1 MKKEKIILIGAGLCG
16 LYTAFLLQKKGIEVL
31 LLEANT
37 RIGGR
42 IKTITGTTGVTMEMG
57 ATWFGNQH
65 RHLLEVLHTLELP
78 YFRQHT
84 QGISLFETMSF
95 VPPQKFEISD
105 SEEPSFRI
113 KGGTA
118 ILIEKL
124 VSEIGMQHIK
134 TQTKITAIKEESNQL
149 ILIDSNGNSY
159 SADKVISTIPPN
171 LLVNSV
177 VFEPNL
183 PSAFIQLAK
192 KTHTWMGESIK
203 FSVEYKTPFWKQNH
217 YSGTLF
223 SQASIIQEMYDH
235 STADNS
241 GFALK
246 GFLNGGTA
254 VLSLEERKE
263 KVIAQLATFFGSE
276 ANDYV
281 AYYENVWREE
291 PLTFHPYEQ
300 LVLAHQNNGH
310 SLFNNP
316 LQNGK
321 LYVSGAETATQNP
334 GYMDGAIFAAKT
346 IASQF

>member
-1 MKKEKIILIGAGLCG
+1 MGKEKIILIGAGLCG

-31 LLEANT
+31 ILEANIL
-37 RIGGR
+37 IGGR
-42 IKTITGTTGVTMEMG
+42 IKTISGTTSVTMEMG

-65 RHLLEVLHTLELP
+65 SNLLELLQTFKLP

-113 KGGTA
+113 EGGTA
-118 ILIEKL
+118 TIIKKL
-124 VSEIGMQHIK
+124 VSEIGIQHIK
-134 TQTKITAIKEESNQL
+134 TQTKIVSIKEENNQL
-149 ILIDSNGNSY
+149 IVTDLSGNNY

-177 VFEPNL
+177 AFEPKLSEN
-183 PSAFIQLAK
+183 FIQLAK

-203 FSVEYKTPFWKQNH
+203 FAVEYKTPFWKQNH

-223 SQASIIQEMYDH
+223 SQTGIIQEMYDH

-246 GFLNGGTA
+246 GFLNAGTA

-263 KVIAQLATFFGSE
+263 KVIAQLTTFFGPE
-276 ANDYV
+276 ANEYV

-291 PLTFHPYEQ
+291 LFTFQPYEQ
-300 LVLAHQNNGH
+300 LVLAHQNTGH
-310 SLFNNP
+310 SSFKIP
-316 LQNGK
+316 LLNGK
-321 LYVSGAETATQNP
+321 LYVSGAETATKNP

>member
-1 MKKEKIILIGAGLCG
+1 MKKEKVIVIGAGLCG
-16 LYTAFLLQKKGIEVL
+16 LYTAFLLQKKGIEVVI
-31 LLEANT
+31 LEANT

-42 IKTITGTTGVTMEMG
+42 IKTITGTTAVSMEMG

-65 RHLLEVLHTLELP
+65 RHLLEVLQTLELP

-84 QGISLFETMSF
+84 KGISLFETMSF

-113 KGGTA
+113 EGGTA
-118 ILIEKL
+118 ALIDRL
-124 VSEIGMQHIK
+124 VSEIGLQHIK
-134 TQTKITAIKEESNQL
+134 TQTRITGIKEENNQL
-149 ILIDSNGNSY
+149 IVTDSGGNSY

-177 VFEPNL
+177 LFEPKL
-183 PSAFIQLAK
+183 PDNFTQLAK

-203 FSVEYKTPFWKQNH
+203 FAVEYKTPFWKKNN

-254 VLSLEERKE
+254 VLSFEERKE
-263 KVIAQLATFFGSE
+263 KVIAQLTAFFGPE
-276 ANDYV
+276 ATDYV

-291 PLTFHPYEQ
+291 PLTFQPYEQ

-310 SLFNNP
+310 SLFKTP
-316 LQNGK
+316 LLNDK
-321 LYVSGAETATQNP
+321 LYASGAETANQNP

>member
-1 MKKEKIILIGAGLCG
+1 MKKERVILIGAGLCG

-31 LLEANT
+31 ILEANT

-42 IKTITGTTGVTMEMG
+42 IKTIKGATGVTMEMG

-65 RHLLEVLHTLELP
+65 RRLLEVLNTLQIP
-78 YFRQHT
+78 YFRQYT

-95 VPPQKFEISD
+95 VPPQKFEIAD

-113 KGGTA
+113 LGGTA
-118 ILIEKL
+118 TLIEKL
-124 VSEIGMQHIK
+124 ASEIGMQNIK
-134 TQTKITAIKEESNQL
+134 TGTKITTIKEVNNQL
-149 ILIDSNGNSY
+149 IVIDTFGNSY

-183 PSAFIQLAK
+183 PENFTQLAK

-203 FSVEYKTPFWKQNH
+203 FAVEYKTSFWKQKN

-246 GFLNGGTA
+246 GFLNGGTS
-254 VLSLEERKE
+254 VLSREERKE
-263 KVIAQLATFFGSE
+263 KVIAQLATFFGAKASG
-276 ANDYV
+276 YV
-281 AYYENVWREE
+281 AYYENVWKEE
-291 PLTFHPYEQ
+291 PLTFQPYEQ

-310 SLFNNP
+310 SLYKNP

>member
-1 MKKEKIILIGAGLCG
+1 MKKEKVVVIGAGLCG

-31 LLEANT
+31 ILEGNT

-42 IKTITGTTGVTMEMG
+42 IKTITGTTAVTMEMG

-65 RHLLEVLHTLELP
+65 QHLLEVLHTLELP

-84 QGISLFETMSF
+84 KGISLFETMSF

-113 KGGTA
+113 EGGTA
-118 ILIEKL
+118 ALIDKL
-124 VSEIGMQHIK
+124 SIEIGIQNIK
-134 TQTKITAIKEESNQL
+134 TSTKITAIKEENNQL
-149 ILIDSNGNSY
+149 ILVDSNGNSY

-183 PSAFIQLAK
+183 TENFTQLAK

-203 FSVEYKTPFWKQNH
+203 FAVEYKTPFWKQNN

-223 SQASIIQEMYDH
+223 SQASIVQEMYDH

-263 KVIAQLATFFGSE
+263 KVIAQLTTFFGSE
-276 ANDYV
+276 ATNYV
-281 AYYENVWREE
+281 GYYENVWRQE
-291 PLTFHPYEQ
+291 PLTFQPYEQ

-310 SLFNNP
+310 SIFKTPFLNE
-316 LQNGK
+316 K

>member
-1 MKKEKIILIGAGLCG
+1 MKKERVILIGAGLCG

-31 LLEANT
+31 VLEANT

-42 IKTITGTTGVTMEMG
+42 IKTVKGVTGVTMEMG

-65 RHLLEVLHTLELP
+65 RNLVEVLQTLELP

-113 KGGTA
+113 VGGTA
-118 ILIEKL
+118 TLIEKL
-124 VSEIGMQHIK
+124 ASEIGMQNIK
-134 TQTKITAIKEESNQL
+134 TDTKITAIKEENNQL
-149 ILIDSNGNSY
+149 IVIDAAGNTY
-159 SADKVISTIPPN
+159 LADKVISSIPPN

-177 VFEPNL
+177 VFEPKL
-183 PSAFIQLAK
+183 PENFTHLAK

-203 FSVEYKTPFWKQNH
+203 FAVEYKTPFWKQNN

-246 GFLNGGTA
+246 GFLNGGTS
-254 VLSLEERKE
+254 VLSREERKE
-263 KVIAQLATFFGSE
+263 KVIAQLTTFFGPE
-276 ANDYV
+276 ASDYV

-291 PLTFHPYEQ
+291 SLTFSPYEQ

-310 SLFNNP
+310 SLFKTP
-316 LQNGK
+316 LVNGK
-321 LYVSGAETATQNP
+321 LYISGAETASQNP